1 MSKTLLRKGDQVQMI
16 AGKDKGKQGK
26 LLSIDADNGRA
37 VVEGVNVVKRHRKVD
52 ARNPQ
57 GGIVSMEAPVHISN
71 VAYLDAE
78 MGKPTRLGVRTEKGK
93 KVRFSKKS
101 GKTLN

>member
-1 MSKTLLRKGDQVQMI
+1 MLKTLLRKGDQVQLI

-26 LLSIDADNGRA
+26 LLAIDLSGER
-37 VVEGVNVVKRHRKVD
+37 VTVEGVNVVKRHRRAD

-57 GGIVSMEAPVHISN
+57 GGIVSMEHPVHISN
-71 VAYLDAE
+71 VAFFDADKGE
-78 MGKPTRLGVRTEKGK
+78 TTRLGVRLEKGK

-101 GKTLN
+101 GKTLS